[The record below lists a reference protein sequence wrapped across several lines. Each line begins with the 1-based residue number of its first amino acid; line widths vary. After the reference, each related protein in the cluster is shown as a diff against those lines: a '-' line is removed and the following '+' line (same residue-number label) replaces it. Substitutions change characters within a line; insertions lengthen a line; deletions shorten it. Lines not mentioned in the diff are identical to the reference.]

1 MCAEHEKFVN
11 KNEEITC
18 VRGFSFSSFLLLLEI
33 TSPAE
38 VHKTLALIRQIN
50 IKMTSYSRQI
60 KIHFNC

>member
-1 MCAEHEKFVN
+1 MCAEHEKFVH

-18 VRGFSFSSFLLLLEI
+18 VRAFSFI
-33 TSPAE
+33 TRDHERAE
-38 VHKTLALIRQIN
+38 VHKMLALIPAQIN